1 MSSQKNITR
10 ETIIRKGA
18 ELIHLHGFH
27 STGLQDI
34 LTSAG
39 IPKGSFYFYF
49 KNKEDF
55 GLAVIDYITVFVKS
69 GFEKF
74 LNDENIDPIARLEK
88 LISFFEAVYKKNNY
102 RLGCPLGN
110 LSLELADDSEKFREK
125 LNFSIESIVGVIEKF
140 LRNAKQAGSIDQDI
154 DTHEASNFIFH
165 GFEGAV
171 LHMKVMKNGEPLKLF
186 RNYLF
191 NYLQISSADKSRNKG
206 A

>member
-1 MSSQKNITR
+1 MKAQANITR
-10 ETIIRKGA
+10 ERIIRKGA
-18 ELIHLHGFH
+18 GLIHQRGFH

-55 GLAVIDYITVFVKS
+55 GLAVIDYITDYVKS
-69 GFEKF
+69 GFEGF
-74 LNDENIDPIARLEK
+74 LNDENLDPPARLDK
-88 LISFFEAVYKKNNY
+88 LISFFETVYKKNNY
-102 RLGCPLGN
+102 SLGCPLGN
-110 LSLELADDSEKFREK
+110 LSLELADDNEKFREK
-125 LNFSIESIVGVIEKF
+125 LSFSIETIVGVIENF
-140 LRNAKQAGSIDQDI
+140 LGKAKQAGKISPAI
-154 DTHEASNFIFH
+154 DTREAANLIFH

-191 NYLQISSADKSRNKG
+191 NYLHISSEQKSKNKG

>member
-1 MSSQKNITR
+1 MKEQRNTTR
-10 ETIIRKGA
+10 ERIIRKGA
-18 ELIHLHGFH
+18 GLIHLHGFH

-34 LTSAG
+34 LSKAG

-55 GLAVIDYITVFVKS
+55 GLAVIDYITEYVCR
-69 GFEKF
+69 GFSTF
-74 LNDENIDPIARLEK
+74 LNDESLDAVSRLEK
-88 LISFFEAVYKKNNY
+88 LIAFFEKIYEKNNY

-110 LSLELADDSEKFREK
+110 LALELADDNEKFRDK
-125 LNFSIESIVGVIEKF
+125 LNFSIESIVGVIEKY
-140 LRNAKQAGSIDQDI
+140 LIYAKQSGSISQDI
-154 DTHEASNFIFH
+154 DIHEAARFFFH

-191 NYLQISSADKSRNKG
+191 SYLRLPSV
-206 A
+206 